1 VGRRRAWCQ
10 RTGQESGC
18 LVVAG
23 ITMDAGGLIA
33 VDRNDRRVV
42 VLLARARETGSRV
55 TVSASALAQAIRQ
68 PERQARLARLVRQ
81 PTTDVVPLDRVDAT
95 SIGRLLAAS
104 GTSDVVDAHVVI
116 CARRARQQAVTS
128 DPDDLR
134 ALDPTLRVVTI

>member
-1 VGRRRAWCQ
+1 VGRLGAWCQ
-10 RTGQESGC
+10 RTHQQPRC
-18 LVVAG
+18 IVAG

-33 VDRNDRRVV
+33 VDRDDRRVV

-55 TVSASALAQAIRQ
+55 TVPASALAQAVRQ
-68 PERQARLARLVRQ
+68 PERQARLARLLRQ

-95 SIGRLLAAS
+95 NVGRLLAAS

-134 ALDPTLRVVTI
+134 ALDPTLLVVTI

>member
-1 VGRRRAWCQ
+1 
-10 RTGQESGC
+10 
-18 LVVAG
+18 VAG

-33 VDRNDRRVV
+33 VDRNDRRIV

-55 TVSASALAQAIRQ
+55 TVPASALAQAVRQ
-68 PERQARLARLVRQ
+68 PQRQARLARLLRQ
-81 PTTDVVPLDRVDAT
+81 PTTDVIPLDRVDAT
-95 SIGRLLAAS
+95 NVGRLLAAS

-134 ALDPTLRVVTI
+134 ALDPTLRLVTI

>member
-1 VGRRRAWCQ
+1 VGRRGAWCQ
-10 RTGQESGC
+10 RTCQEPGC
-18 LVVAG
+18 VVAG

-55 TVSASALAQAIRQ
+55 TVPASALAQAVRQ
-68 PERQARLARLVRQ
+68 PERQARLARLLRQ

-95 SIGRLLAAS
+95 NVGRLRAAS

-134 ALDPTLRVVTI
+134 ALDPTLGVVTI